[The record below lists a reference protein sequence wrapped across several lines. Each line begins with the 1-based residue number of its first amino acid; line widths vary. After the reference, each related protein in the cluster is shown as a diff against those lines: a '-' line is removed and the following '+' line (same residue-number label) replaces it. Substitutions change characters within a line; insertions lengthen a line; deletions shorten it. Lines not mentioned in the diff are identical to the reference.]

1 MKSLVEHKDR
11 TMLLVAEPGMGKSTF
26 LSYMAHENKK
36 WKRSVWVLR
45 INLNEYTKE
54 LEDIEFEQ
62 ECIDKCKMFLWSA
75 AHSTVQ
81 DALKVTKEIFL
92 KALEQ
97 TGKII
102 IILDGFNELS
112 SD

>member
-1 MKSLVEHKDR
+1 
-11 TMLLVAEPGMGKSTF
+11 MGKSTF
-26 LSYMAHENKK
+26 ISYMAHENNK

-45 INLNEYTKE
+45 INLNENTKE

-81 DALKVTKEIFL
+81 DTLKVTKQIFL
-92 KALEQ
+92 QALEQ

-102 IILDGFNELS
+102 IILDGFDELS
-112 SD
+112 PD